1 MNYKSIL
8 KVVGV
13 VSAAAVFSIGCGNN
27 DDDDGNGG
35 GGGGN
40 GGGGGSGSSGL
51 VGDWSM
57 VENRMEMNGVI
68 EFHTFSDDNKGFI
81 SFKSSNDVVETLFN
95 KISDFWIEETV
106 VEAKYNIKG
115 DSVCINEDGES
126 LCTKYSISG
135 NTLTMSYS
143 RQSCHD
149 GECHSYS
156 GSSKSVRANLA
167 STRSSLGSSLK
178 SRDPALNSTSWRKS
192 DSENGWEHIR
202 FYAYDF
208 SDSRNVYISYS
219 SLGATWCTEGGNR
232 LTLIT
237 MKCDKY
243 ETVKEDDYEWQRCTS
258 TSADKIVTLDY
269 QLTNGTLRL
278 RPTGSSAWDTWT
290 PDNDDDNYMSKA
302 RAKSKKDRRHVNPF
316 TVFWK

>member
-81 SFKSSNDVVETLFN
+81 SFKSSNDVVETEFN
-95 KISDFWIEETV
+95 KISDFWIESILF
-106 VEAKYNIKG
+106 EAKYNIKG

-135 NTLTMSYS
+135 NTLTMSNS
-143 RQSCHD
+143 RQYCYN
-149 GECHSYS
+149 GECDSYS
-156 GSSKSVRANLA
+156 SSSKGVRANLA

-178 SRDPALNSTSWRKS
+178 SQDPALNRTSWRKS
-192 DSENGWEHIR
+192 DSENEWNRIGFWGS
-202 FYAYDF
+202 YY
-208 SDSRNVYISYS
+208 SDSRGIYITGYS
-219 SLGATWCTEGGNR
+219 EEVWYTEGGNR
-232 LTLIT
+232 LTLVSK
-237 MKCDKY
+237 KCDKY
-243 ETVKEDDYEWQRCTS
+243 ETVKDGDDEWERCTS
-258 TSADKIVTLDY
+258 TSVDKTVTLDY

-278 RPTGSSAWDTWT
+278 KAPGKDWDTWT
-290 PDNDDDNYMSKA
+290 PDDGLHKSK
-302 RAKSKKDRRHVNPF
+302 AKSKKDRRHVNPF